1 VGSATLDQGY
11 YQSAFQAEYLGHT
24 GALLGSAGMPALW
37 AALIHYGGRFAPCR
51 LSLNSVR

>member
-1 VGSATLDQGY
+1 MGSATLDQGY